1 MRGER
6 DYLIPGSR
14 GRLLTFCRLAGLPK
28 TVLENA
34 QLRADCLKVETQ
46 ERMVTALAR
55 RTQRLLQST
64 FSNVTDSAATLRNA
78 ALLYKAVKLV
88 VKE

>member
-1 MRGER
+1 
-6 DYLIPGSR
+6 
-14 GRLLTFCRLAGLPK
+14 LAGLPK

-46 ERMVTALAR
+46 KRMMTALAR

-64 FSNVTDSAATLRNA
+64 FSNVTDSAATLRTA
-78 ALLYKAVKLV
+78 EWLYKAVKLV